1 MTCSALTVI
10 SLFVLVVALASE
22 INTRDAASE
31 PDPDP
36 FRLHRFRSG
45 DQKIE

>member
-10 SLFVLVVALASE
+10 ALFMLVVALASE
-22 INTRDAASE
+22 INAKDACAK

-45 DQKIE
+45 DQDME